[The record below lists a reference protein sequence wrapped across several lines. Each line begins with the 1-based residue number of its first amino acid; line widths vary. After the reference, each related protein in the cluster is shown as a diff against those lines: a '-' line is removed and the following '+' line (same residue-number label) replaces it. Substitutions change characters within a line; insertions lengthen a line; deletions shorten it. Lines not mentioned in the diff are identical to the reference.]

1 MGITSWGIDCAI
13 PGFPGVYAKVEKV
26 MNWINYVTSEKTNNT
41 TIISIDKD
49 RQTILRSIAHPD
61 DLMTIIQTSE
71 YFLKIFWIFIVYN
84 KSLYLSGQQR
94 GEISRHFPEN

>member
-26 MNWINYVTSEKTNNT
+26 MNWISFVTSEKTNDT
-41 TIISIDKD
+41 TTISIDKD

-71 YFLKIFWIFIVYN
+71 CFLKISE
-84 KSLYLSGQQR
+84 SLMFTIKVFY
-94 GEISRHFPEN
+94 